1 MNICEQICND
11 PIQIGTDILNFSYV
25 PMAATLEGGGA
36 VASITFG

>member
-11 PIQIGTDILNFSYV
+11 PIQIGIGILNFSYV
-25 PMAATLEGGGA
+25 PMAATLGGGA